1 MPEDEHPCLEVPGS
15 EQPRIQQEPKVEIGW
30 NVLVALDV
38 LGLAYFGVSYYFKC
52 YRKGYRI
59 DFWHFQLFMI
69 CVLPNL
75 IMLPFAASDLNRI
88 VLGNDLQ
95 AVQAVLPKVFLITL
109 VGYLSMLAGGAVWSL
124 HVGLGI
130 RNEAARIINTI
141 PRLSLMMMSSR
152 GLLIFHTSLCLVF
165 QMIMLAIYYSQ
176 NGFGFDVRSFTFANP
191 ALRPVALV
199 ISNYSIMTASH
210 CLARYIDKKERILL
224 WCTILLSFGLLF
236 FGSRGNLVA
245 IYLSILV
252 CFFIKLRRRITLLR
266 IGVLMIIITAAGFY
280 LGSVRAGSFSPGA
293 FFGSI
298 YFLLFYGNNFSDL
311 RDFAWVYQA
320 WDHVFWMGKTYLAAL
335 LAFMPRV
342 VSEFRD
348 TWAAGVAMDNTV
360 GLDPTTHP
368 GLRPGEFGE
377 PYFNFGILGVIA
389 AGLILGL
396 IARRVDIDTKGALTG
411 RSPSMR
417 LAFASTMLLGVVNFV
432 AISVSSSGILV
443 MLGIYFFS
451 WACLP
456 VFRALSGRPFAEG
469 GRSELPGMPQ

>member
-1 MPEDEHPCLEVPGS
+1 MT
-15 EQPRIQQEPKVEIGW
+15 W
-30 NVLVALDV
+30 NTVVALDV
-38 LGLAYFGVSYYFKC
+38 AGLAYFGLSYYFKC

-59 DFWHFQLFMI
+59 DFWHFQLFML

-75 IMLPFAASDLNRI
+75 IMLPFAGSDLNGI
-88 VLGNDLQ
+88 VLGNDLR
-95 AVQAVLPKVFLITL
+95 AVQAVVPRVFLITF
-109 VGYLSMLAGGAVWSL
+109 VGYVSMLAGGALWSL
-124 HVGLGI
+124 HLGVGI
-130 RNEAARIINTI
+130 RKEAARIINII
-141 PRLSLMMMSSR
+141 PGWSLMMMSSR
-152 GLLIFHTSLCLVF
+152 GLLIFHTLICLLF

-199 ISNYSIMTASH
+199 ISNYSIITASH

-224 WCTILLSFGLLF
+224 WCTVLLSFGLLF

-245 IYLSILV
+245 IYLGILI
-252 CFFIKLRRRITLLR
+252 CYFIKQRRKITLLR
-266 IGVLMIIITAAGFY
+266 IAMLVVVITAAGFY
-280 LGSVRAGSFSPGA
+280 LGSVRAGSFSLSE
-293 FFGSI
+293 FFASVV
-298 YFLLFYGNNFSDL
+298 FLLFYGNNFSDL

-320 WDHVFWMGKTYLAAL
+320 WDHVFWMGKTYLAAS

-360 GLDPTTHP
+360 GLDPTVHP

-396 IARRVDIDTKGALTG
+396 IARRVDMDTKNALTG

-417 LAFASTMLLGVVNFV
+417 MAFASTMLLGVVNFV

-443 MLGIYFFS
+443 LMGVYLIS
-451 WACLP
+451 WAILP
-456 VFRALSGRPFAEG
+456 VFRVLSGQLGVSGHRGEVPG
-469 GRSELPGMPQ
+469 LPG